1 MTFSLSDAMMVV
13 LKFGGSLAV
22 LLFAMNMLS
31 SGIQKGTGDKLQPLL
46 RLISGN
52 RFTATLTGLFV
63 TSIIQSSSATTVMV
77 VSFVNAGVLTL
88 RQSIGI
94 IFGANI
100 GTTVTA
106 WIVSLLGFSFS
117 ITAFAIPLFGIG
129 FYIYCMKKWKYH
141 DSGEVLMGFGLLFL
155 GLGLLTDILKLDPSS
170 VTFISSVADWG
181 AGGILAGVLLGTLLT
196 ALIHSSSAFTAI
208 ILALSYNGALP
219 WEFAASLVLGSN
231 IGTTI
236 DALLASLGGNVN
248 ARRAA
253 LVHIMFNV
261 TGTLIALILFRPL
274 LALVD
279 FIVPGTPES
288 NITNHIAMLHT
299 MFNVCC
305 TVLFL
310 PFVDQIASVA
320 CRIIKDSPDEKKIL
334 GKYEPPF
341 ISAYSTGSAAVS
353 IVNVDKEIQTM
364 TEFCSK
370 MLGCCILSLRDES
383 RTKARGKFG
392 EVKEME
398 DYLDSMNEILSS
410 FLVKVSHLDSAGRSE
425 RRKIDSQLQTISSL
439 ETFSD
444 ECTAIMHLLEKSDKK
459 ELKFTQKSVAKL
471 GDYASAVEK
480 FMEFITANMT
490 SGFSG
495 QQKEEAQAM
504 ENSINKTR
512 RKLGKM
518 VTHRIEDGADV
529 NSELVYLEL
538 VRRFE
543 KAADCIYDVVQARF

>member
-219 WEFAASLVLGSN
+219 WEFAAALVLGSN

-261 TGTLIALILFRPL
+261 TGTLIALIFFRPL

-320 CRIIKDSPDEKKIL
+320 CRIIKDSPDEKKSL

-495 QQKEEAQAM
+495 QQKDEARAM

-543 KAADCIYDVVQARF
+543 KAADCIYDVVKARF

>member
-129 FYIYCMKKWKYH
+129 FYVYCMKKWKYH

-261 TGTLIALILFRPL
+261 TGTLIALIFFRPL

-320 CRIIKDSPDEKKIL
+320 CRIIKDSPDEKKSL
-334 GKYEPPF
+334 GKYEPSF

-383 RTKARGKFG
+383 RTKACGKFG

-444 ECTAIMHLLEKSDKK
+444 ECTAIMHLLEKSDRK

-480 FMEFITANMT
+480 FMEFITENMT

-495 QQKEEAQAM
+495 QQKEEARAM

-543 KAADCIYDVVQARF
+543 KAADCIYDVVKARF

>member
-1 MTFSLSDAMMVV
+1 MTFSLSDAIMVV

-219 WEFAASLVLGSN
+219 WEFAAALVLGSN

-261 TGTLIALILFRPL
+261 TGTLIALIFFRPL

-310 PFVDQIASVA
+310 PFVDQIASAA
-320 CRIIKDSPDEKKIL
+320 CRIIKDSPDEKKSL
-334 GKYEPPF
+334 GKYEPSF
-341 ISAYSTGSAAVS
+341 ISSYSAGSAAIS
-353 IVNVDKEIQTM
+353 IVYVDKEIQTM

-370 MLGCCILSLRDES
+370 MLDSCILSLRDES
-383 RTKARGKFG
+383 RTKAREKFG

-425 RRKIDSQLQTISSL
+425 RRKIDGQLQTISSL

-444 ECTAIMHLLEKSDKK
+444 ECTAIMHLLEKSDRKK
-459 ELKFTQKSVAKL
+459 LKFTQKSVAKL
-471 GDYASAVEK
+471 GDYAFAVEK
-480 FMEFITANMT
+480 FMEFITENMT

-495 QQKEEAQAM
+495 QQKEEARAM

-543 KAADCIYDVVQARF
+543 KAADCIYDVVKARF

>member
-219 WEFAASLVLGSN
+219 WEFAAALVLGSN

-261 TGTLIALILFRPL
+261 TGTLIALIFFRPL

-320 CRIIKDSPDEKKIL
+320 CRIIKDSPDEKKSL

-398 DYLDSMNEILSS
+398 DYLDSMNEMLSS

-480 FMEFITANMT
+480 FMEFITENMT

-543 KAADCIYDVVQARF
+543 KAADCIYDVVKARF

>member
-261 TGTLIALILFRPL
+261 TGTLIALIFFRPL

-320 CRIIKDSPDEKKIL
+320 CRIIKDSPDEKKSL

-398 DYLDSMNEILSS
+398 DYLDSMNEMLSS

-480 FMEFITANMT
+480 FMEFITENMT

-543 KAADCIYDVVQARF
+543 KAADCIYDVVKARF